1 MKGQKALEKIVVFIS
16 VNTSAASS
24 TNRQELKPSKAITRT
39 PGVRM
44 NNFELLMLNHDR
56 AYITCEFKRK
66 YVCDNKM

>member
-1 MKGQKALEKIVVFIS
+1 MKGQKALEKIVAFIS
-16 VNTSAASS
+16 AHTSAASS

-39 PGVRM
+39 LGVRM

-66 YVCDNKM
+66 YVYDNKM